1 MRRLQFFLFVALLAF
16 WWGNTVLAKSAVSP
30 KNKVILFDF
39 ENVPVGQIPE
49 GWKIEVTNPKGPLP
63 VWKVMEDSTAPSG
76 KKVLAL
82 VDTKK
87 SFGNAYNLCWTP
99 EIPFMNGEISVN
111 FKANSGREDEGGGI
125 IWRAKDRNN
134 YYIARFNPLED
145 NFRLYYVKNGVRRM
159 LASAHIALK
168 AHLWHSMKI
177 IVHGDKFEGYLNG
190 KKLLSVS
197 SQVFNETGGV
207 GLWTKADAATSF
219 DNFKVILEH

>member
-1 MRRLQFFLFVALLAF
+1 
-16 WWGNTVLAKSAVSP
+16 
-30 KNKVILFDF
+30 
-39 ENVPVGQIPE
+39 
-49 GWKIEVTNPKGPLP
+49 
-63 VWKVMEDSTAPSG
+63 
-76 KKVLAL
+76 
-82 VDTKK
+82 
-87 SFGNAYNLCWTP
+87 
-99 EIPFMNGEISVN
+99 MNGEISVN
-111 FKANSGREDEGGGI
+111 FKANSGREDEGGGV

-168 AHLWHSMKI
+168 AHVWHSMKI

-197 SQVFNETGGV
+197 SHVFNEAGGV

-219 DNFKVILEH
+219 DNFKVILER